1 MRIFSILIIVFVLG
15 FGSQYGALAGA
26 PDAYVPGLGEFM
38 AAIQLRHAKLWFAG
52 KAKNWQL
59 AAYELDELR
68 EVFEDAA
75 KYQPEFKGKPIAE
88 LIGQVTNE
96 PMASLEKAIRTKD
109 ATGFAKALDQLSA
122 ACTSCHQSTGYGF
135 ISIQRP
141 VSPPLTNQ
149 RFDLRPSPDQ
159 RAHSPQQKQQ

>member
-96 PMASLEKAIRTKD
+96 PMASLKKRSGPRMRPDLPRRSTNYRLLARPAINRRD
-109 ATGFAKALDQLSA
+109 TGSSLFNAPFPRL
-122 ACTSCHQSTGYGF
+122 
-135 ISIQRP
+135 
-141 VSPPLTNQ
+141 
-149 RFDLRPSPDQ
+149 
-159 RAHSPQQKQQ
+159 